1 MDANSKTFVLGGQ
14 DGAFIDDLVIN
25 VESNEIIQFREF
37 YYGYTNQT
45 SWARTSSYQCDLEI
59 DQRGYKR
66 ELYISVD
73 DNPANE
79 LFYGPCKF
87 SNFNIDRSNPGS
99 YPLYKIVYEINE
111 IDKPAKDY
119 RISLDNDGNRLAVA
133 QREGTNTVIQTFEFD
148 GSSWNQ
154 IGDDLEF

>member
-1 MDANSKTFVLGGQ
+1 MGGTFNGTNSLEREDLIRLSIDFGDVGYLSGAVFKVNNSQSGG
-14 DGAFIDDLVIN
+14 LVGTK
-25 VESNEIIQFREF
+25 VE
-37 YYGYTNQT
+37 
-45 SWARTSSYQCDLEI
+45 
-59 DQRGYKR
+59 
-66 ELYISVD
+66 
-73 DNPANE
+73 
-79 LFYGPCKF
+79 GPCVITRIRDMDLDETF
-87 SNFNIDRSNPGS
+87 G
-99 YPLYKIVYEINE
+99 KIVYEINE